1 MRRIWFRWLALC
13 LALLVSVPVS
23 SQLRPRLV
31 VYLHTNIR
39 ARALEA
45 ALQNQMPA
53 IDIVVCSRHRDFERE
68 LAQGF
73 DAALAQQPVLKAHN
87 LGIDMRGTRGG
98 DEKEAYVL
106 LSIGTTVDKA
116 DFARITV
123 GAVDLLGRE
132 KTAAF
137 VANLLGTKS
146 PPEIKFVIK
155 SEDLLPLLQ
164 FGTARA
170 VLVSEREA
178 THIKG
183 LSKLDLRQTP
193 LAERVG
199 LAAISL
205 RSDAGKR
212 NIRAGI
218 EGLDA
223 ETRRKLG
230 VDAWR

>member
-1 MRRIWFRWLALC
+1 MHRIWFRWLTIC

-53 IDIVVCSRHRDFERE
+53 IDVVVCSRHRDFERE

-73 DAALAQQPVLKAHN
+73 DAALATQPVLRSHN
-87 LGIDMRGTRGG
+87 LPIDMRGTRGG
-98 DEKEAYVL
+98 DEREPYVL
-106 LSIGTTVDKA
+106 LSIATTIDKSE
-116 DFARITV
+116 FPRLTV

-137 VANLLGTKS
+137 VANLLGIKS

-178 THIKG
+178 TNIKG
-183 LSKLDLRQTP
+183 LTKLDLRQTP
-193 LAERVG
+193 LPERVG
-199 LAAISL
+199 IAAVSF
-205 RSDAGKR
+205 RSDAAR
-212 NIRAGI
+212 RSVRPAL
-218 EGLDA
+218 EAMDA
-223 ETRRKLG
+223 DTRRKLG